1 MYRQVRAALLL
12 PRSLATV
19 LRRGHAITCLMAD
32 TPRTRSRYPLLL
44 G

>member
-1 MYRQVRAALLL
+1 MYRQVRAALMV

-19 LRRGHAITCLMAD
+19 LRRWHPITRLMAD
-32 TPRTRSRYPLLL
+32 TPRTRNRYPLIL